1 MQDTAQFT
9 LQPGAASEPSPE
21 SPGENSAMPGRRRR
35 FLEHL
40 HLPPDVSEYEYSGLD
55 HLTEMTERAYDHF
68 VANNTQSPF
77 VIFTNF
83 PPEEFEQYKDN
94 FKDAVDYSP
103 HLQLLILTM
112 VSSPR
117 EAASR
122 VFDGLVR
129 DKAREN
135 GVRRKLSPRGSTRT
149 ETPDRQKQADGSW
162 IPHELP
168 PGRTRQWPSVA
179 LEVGYSESR
188 EKLKRDMEFWLNTS
202 NDVQMTLSID
212 IRRPSGNI
220 FFTTWKRG
228 ILIPPR
234 TSSNPEPQAMQEIKI
249 ERGRAGQQQLNIT
262 GGNSLVIP
270 FQSIMLRQPGQGEGD
285 FVFTREDLLEVA
297 GEVWLAMD
305 S

>member
-1 MQDTAQFT
+1 MQEFT
-9 LQPGAASEPSPE
+9 LQPGTTSSSSPE
-21 SPGENSAMPGRRRR
+21 SPAENSTMPEQRRR

-55 HLTEMTERAYDHF
+55 HLREMTERAYDNF
-68 VANNTQSPF
+68 ITNNTQSPF
-77 VIFTNF
+77 VVFTNL
-83 PPEEFEQYKDN
+83 PPEEFEQFKDT

-112 VSSPR
+112 VSAPH
-117 EAASR
+117 EAATE
-122 VFDGLVR
+122 VFGGLVR

-135 GVRRKLSPRGSTRT
+135 GVRRKLSPRGRT
-149 ETPDRQKQADGSW
+149 ETETPERWKGADCSW

-168 PGRTRQWPSVA
+168 PGRTRRWPSVA
-179 LEVGYSESR
+179 LEVGYAEPR
-188 EKLKRDMEFWLNTS
+188 EKLKRDMEFWLNAS
-202 NDVQMTLSID
+202 NNEVKMALSID
-212 IRRPSGNI
+212 IKRPGGDI

-228 ILIPPR
+228 IPVPPR
-234 TSSNPEPQAMQEIKI
+234 ASSNPEPQAMQEIKI
-249 ERGRAGQQQLNIT
+249 ERGRAGQQQPNIT
-262 GGNSLVIP
+262 GSNNLVIP

-297 GEVWLAMD
+297 EEVWLAMD